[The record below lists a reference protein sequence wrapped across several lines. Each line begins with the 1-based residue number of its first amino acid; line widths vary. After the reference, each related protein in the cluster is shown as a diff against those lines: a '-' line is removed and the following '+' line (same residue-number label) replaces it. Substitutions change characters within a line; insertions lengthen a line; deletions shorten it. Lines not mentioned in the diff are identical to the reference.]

1 MQARPS
7 RWLTAIIAALALVGA
22 DPVWAGA
29 NAPTVPDVPM
39 PPAPTGRAPG
49 PAGPNQG
56 GGAPPAAPP
65 TAQPAPSAPG
75 AGAPP
80 AAPSTAGQPTP
91 SAGAEAGAVAS
102 QAAAVAKSE
111 SDWPCVQVKVHTI
124 DSAAVWDGP
133 SLEGLPAWSD
143 DNALSDVA
151 RTAISRRTPL
161 PDAEKSIEAYAK
173 SLPEAERDQKLTVL
187 FAGVL
192 DTANMQR
199 NSIIGG
205 IERYQKRQR
214 GNAQEIEK
222 QGEAI
227 AELESKAPSDLTLPT
242 PDLDAA
248 RERYDWFTRVFQ
260 ERQANIPIAC
270 ELPTLIE
277 QRVFALARA
286 IRAQMK
292 S

>member
-1 MQARPS
+1 MQAS
-7 RWLTAIIAALALVGA
+7 KSTRWLTAILAALAIVGA

-56 GGAPPAAPP
+56 GAAPPAADPS
-65 TAQPAPSAPG
+65 PSAPG
-75 AGAPP
+75 AA
-80 AAPSTAGQPTP
+80 SQPTP
-91 SAGAEAGAVAS
+91 PAPGAGAEAGDVAA

-111 SDWPCVQVKVHTI
+111 SDWPCVQAKVHTI

-133 SLEGLPAWSD
+133 SLEGLAQWSD

-151 RTAISRRTPL
+151 RSAISRRTPL
-161 PDAEKSIEAYAK
+161 PEAEKSIEAYAK
-173 SLPEAERDQKLTVL
+173 SLPETERDQKLTLL

-214 GNAQEIEK
+214 SNAQEIEK

-227 AELESKAPSDLTLPT
+227 AELESKAPSDLTIPT
-242 PDLDAA
+242 PELDTA
-248 RERYDWFTRVFQ
+248 REKYDWFTRVFQ
-260 ERQANIPIAC
+260 ERQGNIPIAC
-270 ELPTLIE
+270 EIPTLIE
-277 QRVFALARA
+277 QRVFAISRA

>member
-1 MQARPS
+1 MHASKPNSHFRNRLLS
-7 RWLTAIIAALALVGA
+7 AIALAIVGVT
-22 DPVWAGA
+22 PVWAGGV
-29 NAPTVPDVPM
+29 TVPDVPM

-49 PAGPNQG
+49 PAGTE
-56 GGAPPAAPP
+56 GAPAGPPSASPDTAAPAAD
-65 TAQPAPSAPG
+65 TG
-75 AGAPP
+75 DV
-80 AAPSTAGQPTP
+80 AA
-91 SAGAEAGAVAS
+91 

-111 SDWPCVQVKVHTI
+111 SDWPCVQAKVHTI

-133 SLEGLPAWSD
+133 TLENVPQWSD

-151 RTAISRRTPL
+151 RTAVSRRTPL
-161 PDAEKSIEAYAK
+161 ADAEKAIETYAK

-192 DTANMQR
+192 DTANVQR

-214 GNAQEIEK
+214 SNAKEIES
-222 QGEAI
+222 QGENI
-227 AELESKAPSDLTLPT
+227 ADLESKAPSDLTLPT

-248 RERYDWFTRVFQ
+248 REKYDWFTRVFQ

-277 QRVFALARA
+277 QRVFAVARA